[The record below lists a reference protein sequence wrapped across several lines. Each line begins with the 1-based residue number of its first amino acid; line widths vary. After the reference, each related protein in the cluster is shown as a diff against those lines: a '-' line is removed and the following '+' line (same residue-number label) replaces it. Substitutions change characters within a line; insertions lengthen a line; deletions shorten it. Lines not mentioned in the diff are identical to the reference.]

1 MKMGMKKMKLKMG
14 MKKKKIKMEMKK
26 IEDNVPG
33 SCEGEVDGT
42 EEKIRNGQTGFDMV
56 LF

>member
-14 MKKKKIKMEMKK
+14 MRMIKMEMGMKK
-26 IEDNVPG
+26 IEDGVPG
-33 SCEGEVDGT
+33 RCEGEVDGT
-42 EEKIRNGQTGFDMV
+42 EEKIRNGQTGFYMF